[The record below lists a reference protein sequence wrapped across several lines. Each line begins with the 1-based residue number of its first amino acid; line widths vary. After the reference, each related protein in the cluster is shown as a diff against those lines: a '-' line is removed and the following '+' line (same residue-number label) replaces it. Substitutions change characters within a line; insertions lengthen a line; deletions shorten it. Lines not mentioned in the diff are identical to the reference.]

1 MIDFVQSGVAYLN
14 EPHLVAR
21 FQRYFG
27 VQRKVKPEITSSS
40 SSNNAQ
46 QQQRNNA
53 TPTSQVRKLSS

>member
-40 SSNNAQ
+40 NNAQ

-53 TPTSQVRKLSS
+53 TPTSQVRK